1 MLALGRVRR
10 VGASVALAGRSC
22 AHAQPRARGVRASRA
37 APLST
42 SSPDMT
48 VFNEDQVKMLE
59 ELCILVDENDEVI
72 GADSKKNVH
81 LIDGPSMRPGGMP
94 HRAFSVFLFNE
105 ANELLMQKRSAEKI
119 LFPHHWANTC
129 CSHPLHDGA
138 TFLDTVIHG
147 EMQGSLGTI
156 RAARRKLEQELG
168 IRPADLPEDCF
179 TFLTKIHYKAPMPGE
194 SPLWGEHEIDYILFA
209 KPSAPVS
216 FTPNPEEVSEARYF
230 SQDEIKS
237 FCAEGA
243 SHGELISPWFGEIE
257 HLLLCVPVLSPV
269 HTCCAQCLLGLPCWQ
284 RVAAE
289 RGTSVAGMIG
299 GTPCTRICTPQVWYQ
314 MTRA

>member
-1 MLALGRVRR
+1 MLALGRLRR
-10 VGASVALAGRSC
+10 VGSAVGGSQPAHVYSGRVGSAVAARQLSGGRCCAAAAAAAGGSSQHR
-22 AHAQPRARGVRASRA
+22 RLYARQVGGM
-37 APLST
+37 ST

-48 VFNEDQVKMLE
+48 VFNEEQVKMLE
-59 ELCILVDENDEVI
+59 ELCILVDEQDAVI

-147 EMQGSLGTI
+147 EMEGPLGTI

-168 IRPADLPEDCF
+168 IPPADLPEDCF

-194 SPLWGEHEIDYILFA
+194 SPQWGEHEIDYILFA
-209 KPSAPVS
+209 KPSSPVS

-230 SQDEIKS
+230 SQDEIKA
-237 FCAEGA
+237 FCKDGA

-257 HLLLCVPVLSPV
+257 HLLLCVPSLSAPSRMP
-269 HTCCAQCLLGLPCWQ
+269 CPNESSLPPL
-284 RVAAE
+284 AE
-289 RGTSVAGMIG
+289 SVFS
-299 GTPCTRICTPQVWYQ
+299 
-314 MTRA
+314 